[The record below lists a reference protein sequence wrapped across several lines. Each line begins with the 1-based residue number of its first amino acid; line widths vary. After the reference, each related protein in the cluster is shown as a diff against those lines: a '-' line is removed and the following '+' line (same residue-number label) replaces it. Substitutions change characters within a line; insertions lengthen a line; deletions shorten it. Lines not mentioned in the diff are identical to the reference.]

1 MSLAAAGSVLL
12 QSDLLPE
19 GLDISFKILPAI
31 IVIAMMSLF
40 LVIGF
45 AFKVADTDDMWVAGR
60 SIGNI
65 ENGMAIGA
73 NWMSA
78 ASYLGMASLIA
89 ISGVYGLAF
98 VVGWTTG
105 YFILLIFMAAQMRR
119 FGKYTAPDFVGDRF
133 NSDAARAIAAIT
145 TFLIGFVYAIGQAR
159 GMGLVGMYVLGDLGV
174 PGLSA
179 YQSMMILFMVVTV
192 GYLAISGMLGA
203 TKNMAVQYVILISA
217 FLIGLLA
224 TGWAAGF
231 STVLPQL
238 EYGALISDLGS
249 EFSDPFAGGS
259 YYLWIATCFSLV
271 FGTCGLPH
279 VLVRFY
285 TVQNE
290 RVARWSC
297 TWGLFF
303 ICLLYLSA
311 PAFAAFGTKLYTD
324 NVTPTYGDP
333 GMTDAAGDVIVVLAA
348 QLAELPAWLV
358 GFVAAGGIAA
368 AVATTAGLFI
378 AGSSAISHDIYAN
391 IINPD
396 ATQRQQVLVG
406 RASIIALGVLT
417 TIAAL
422 NPEQPIAA
430 LVSYAF
436 SLAGSV
442 LFPMFFLGL
451 WWENTNRQGALAG
464 MLTGLSIWSIAM
476 INQVLPT
483 YLSGTE
489 GPFISVLAEWV
500 PAIGSAL
507 IAVPVVF
514 IVTIGVSLATEEPP
528 EKTKMMVRQCH
539 SPEPMAKNAT
549 AAEVVERKIDGGE
562 TVADG
567 GEPATDGGEPVTDGG
582 AATERNDDAGTAGR
596 LKTDDAD
603 VTDEKQADES
613 TEE

>member
-1 MSLAAAGSVLL
+1 MSPLFAGTDLLL
-12 QSDLLPE
+12 QSDELLPE
-19 GLDISFKILPAI
+19 GLDISFKLLPAI
-31 IVIAMMSLF
+31 IVVSMMTLF
-40 LVIGF
+40 LAIGF

-60 SIGNI
+60 SIGNV

-78 ASYLGMASLIA
+78 ASYLGMAALIA

-133 NSDAARAIAAIT
+133 NSDTARAIAAIT

-159 GMGLVGMYVLGDLGV
+159 GMGLVGMYILGDLGV

-192 GYLAISGMLGA
+192 GYLALSGMLGA
-203 TKNMAVQYVILISA
+203 TKNMAVQYVILIAA

-224 TGWAAGF
+224 TGWSAGF

-238 EYGALISDLGS
+238 EYGQLINDLGR
-249 EFSDPFAGGS
+249 EFSAPFAGGS
-259 YYLWIATCFSLV
+259 YYLWVATCFSLV

-285 TVQNE
+285 TVENE

-311 PAFAAFGTKLYTD
+311 PAFAAFGTSLYTD
-324 NVTPTYGDP
+324 NVGATYGDP
-333 GMTDAAGDVIVVLAA
+333 GMTSAAGDVIVVLAA
-348 QLAELPAWLV
+348 QLAELPSWLV

-391 IINPD
+391 IIKPD
-396 ATQRQQVLVG
+396 ATQREQVIVG
-406 RASIIALGVLT
+406 RLSIIALGAIT
-417 TIAAL
+417 TLAAL
-422 NPEQPIAA
+422 DPQQPIAA

-436 SLAGSV
+436 ALAASV

-464 MLTGLSIWSIAM
+464 MITGLFLWFVPM
-476 INQVLPT
+476 INEGNFGIVNGGEGIGIAVLET
-483 YLSGTE
+483 
-489 GPFISVLAEWV
+489 WM

-507 IAVPVVF
+507 VIVPIVFAVTITVS
-514 IVTIGVSLATEEPP
+514 IVTDEPP

-539 SPEPMAKNAT
+539 SPDPMGKDVT
-549 AAEVVERKIDGGE
+549 AAEVVERKISARETAADGGE
-562 TVADG
+562 TATDG
-567 GEPATDGGEPVTDGG
+567 GEPATDGGQPVDTESVDDGS
-582 AATERNDDAGTAGR
+582 TADGPDHPPGE
-596 LKTDDAD
+596 T
-603 VTDEKQADES
+603 
-613 TEE
+613 